1 MDKKK
6 VIKSVILIIAV
17 FVFCYSLVLFFN
29 STSTTTTKGSSKAE
43 LSEKAVEFFG
53 NSNKALVSDAPVPKD
68 KNTTVTQSE
77 IRSSSDGTDIT
88 TTYDSYGAKIQ
99 MRRFPNDPR
108 LAMVIVET
116 HPDGKVVSY
125 AYSMKNEI
133 RNVPSDMISSALSDS
148 ADRISDSLGFV
159 APIKQ
164 SETVNIAQPP
174 QSTNESPTTVTQT
187 VLEPPTE
194 KEKEKQEELKEEPKK
209 PE

>member
-6 VIKSVILIIAV
+6 LIKPVILIIAV

-29 STSTTTTKGSSKAE
+29 STSTTTKGSSKAE

-68 KNTTVTQSE
+68 KNTTVQQSE
-77 IRSSSDGTDIT
+77 IRSSFDGTDIT

-164 SETVNIAQPP
+164 PETVNIAQPP
-174 QSTNESPTTVTQT
+174 QSTNELPTTVTQT